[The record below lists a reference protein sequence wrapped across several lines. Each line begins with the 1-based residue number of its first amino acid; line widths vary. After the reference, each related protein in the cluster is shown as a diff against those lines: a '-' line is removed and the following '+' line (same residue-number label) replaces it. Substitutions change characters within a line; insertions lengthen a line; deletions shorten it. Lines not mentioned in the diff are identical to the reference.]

1 MNGHIRQRSPGSFEI
16 RWRVGQKVVTRT
28 IRGSKK
34 DAERA
39 LRTAL
44 VAVDQDRHVDRSRLT
59 VAKLLA
65 KRIAVWRSAK
75 RISAR
80 TAELYLTAAKT
91 VAPIG
96 DIEVQKLTTLM
107 IEEWHIGLAERGLS
121 TSAKR
126 AAHGLLSRAL
136 DDARRHKIVVSNVA
150 ADQGPPH
157 AGDPTE
163 VVVPTDEQ
171 IEELLTKVAG
181 SDWETPVL
189 TAVYCGLRRGE
200 QLALRWNRIDL
211 DGAKM
216 QIVEALD
223 EAGGKVFV
231 KPPKT
236 SAGRRTISLPG
247 VVIDALRGHKV
258 RQLENAVLL
267 GLGRPASDAL
277 VFPGPDGA
285 YDSPRAFSQRWGRA
299 AARFGVPE
307 LTWHALRHA
316 SASHADHGQGSDH
329 HGCRPPRPCRR
340 QRDAQGVLEDVRHG

>member
-1 MNGHIRQRSPGSFEI
+1 MSINPG
-16 RWRVGQKVVTRT
+16 
-28 IRGSKK
+28 
-34 DAERA
+34 
-39 LRTAL
+39 
-44 VAVDQDRHVDRSRLT
+44 LT

-80 TAELYLTAAKT
+80 TAELYVTAAKT

-96 DIEVQKLTTLM
+96 DIEVQRLTSLM

-136 DDARRHKIVVSNVA
+136 DDARRHKIVVTNAA
-150 ADQGPPH
+150 ADQGPPR
-157 AGDPTE
+157 AGDPSE
-163 VVVPTDEQ
+163 VVVPTDAP

-200 QLALRWNRIDL
+200 QLALRWHRIDL
-211 DGAKM
+211 DGARM

-223 EAGGKVFV
+223 EADGKVFV

-236 SAGRRTISLPG
+236 TAGRRTISLPG
-247 VVIDALRGHKV
+247 LVLDALRGHKV

-267 GLGRPASDAL
+267 GFRQPASDAL

-285 YDSPRAFSQRWGRA
+285 YDSPARAFSQRWGRA
-299 AARFGVPE
+299 AARFGVAA
-307 LTWHALRHA
+307 LTWHSFRHA
-316 SASHADHGQGSDH
+316 HASMLLMANVRIHPGSAHLSSAT
-329 HGCRPPRPCRR
+329 P
-340 QRDAQGVLEDVRHG
+340 A